1 MTWTGFI
8 TVYIS
13 RKLVIYS
20 TQNLFCLI
28 GSIDESWIKT
38 LSIFGRVVK
47 LGIKL
52 VYVCSFVK
60 KSSLVILLRL
70 VL

>member
-1 MTWTGFI
+1 MHGFNTRLELLFLKI
-8 TVYIS
+8 
-13 RKLVIYS
+13 L
-20 TQNLFCLI
+20 NLFCLI
-28 GSIDESWIKT
+28 GSIVKSWIKT
-38 LSIFGRVVK
+38 LSVFGRVVK

-60 KSSLVILLRL
+60 KLNLVILLRL